1 MVKPLN
7 LGGKIFMIAYA
18 IENKVNK
25 AELKNIKIGGYA
37 EKLMSAFVENRVF
50 SDNAKNQVFKECED
64 AFIRCTDGD
73 TPNCLWQ
80 GEFWG
85 KWVISAA
92 RVSRYY
98 NDEALKDFLHGAALR
113 LIKNQRESGY
123 IGTYKNSEQFMVLEG
138 WSWNWNIWCRKYTLW
153 GLLECYDLSGDKA
166 ILDACVRFADNLLF
180 ELKKSGRRLV
190 ETGTFSGVASCSILK
205 PMLMLY
211 RITEDQRY
219 LDFCLDFV
227 GDWENPHIMPGLIAN
242 SLSEKAMSLWYDFD
256 KIRWAKAYE
265 MMSCFDG
272 ILELYRITAEE
283 KYLKASECF
292 YSILMKYELN
302 PLYSV
307 AFNDE
312 FRDAASNVNAI
323 TEPCDVIHFMRL
335 CHELFTLTGNSKY
348 MDSFELAFYN
358 PFLASSIKD
367 GSWGA
372 RGARGHG
379 RHLYAHEQAGM
390 FYNHCCVNNMP
401 RGYMNMAESQVMS
414 DENSLYINLYTPAE
428 ITVGVGGEDVKVSI
442 SGDYL
447 AESKARINIDF
458 GGKPCAVKLRIP
470 SWSES
475 SEVIV
480 DGEHL
485 HAESGYFA
493 ATPKSDRCEI
503 EVIFDNS
510 VKITR
515 IPASLE
521 SAEDEWKS
529 IRWASEGPHGSFC
542 PREMFLK
549 EDRCVLKK
557 GAVLLCR
564 SRVAGNTRKEMFED
578 IKPIDE
584 SFKCTLKAAAPRAG
598 VNLRFE
604 ATFCKKDK
612 KFTTVVCDYASG
624 SNMLFDNPYSFS
636 IYF

>member
-7 LGGKIFMIAYA
+7 IGGKIFMIAYA

-227 GDWENPHIMPGLIAN
+227 GDWENSHIMPGLIAN

-312 FRDAASNVNAI
+312 FRDASTNINAI

-335 CHELFTLTGNSKY
+335 CHELFTLTGKPEY

-358 PFLASSIKD
+358 PFLASSFKS
-367 GSWGA
+367 GEWGA

-379 RHLYAHEQAGM
+379 RHFIVNSQAKM
-390 FYNHCCVNNMP
+390 QHNHCCVNNMP
-401 RGYMNMAESQVMS
+401 RGYMNMAESQIMS
-414 DENSLYINLYTPAE
+414 SNSAIYVNLYTEAE
-428 ITVGVGGEDVKVSI
+428 ASVLVGETLAEVKI

-447 AESKARINIDF
+447 ADSKATVSVVF
-458 GGKPCAVKLRIP
+458 KGLPCDLKLRIP
-470 SWSES
+470 KWSKS
-475 SEVIV
+475 STVRV
-480 DGEHL
+480 DGEAFN
-485 HAESGYFA
+485 AESGYFTL
-493 ATPKSDRCEI
+493 TPKSAKLVV
-503 EVIFDNS
+503 EVEFDNS
-510 VKITR
+510 VEIKH
-515 IPASLE
+515 IPATTEEKYDPWKMDRWVSPYVKDCICT
-521 SAEDEWKS
+521 ED
-529 IRWASEGPHGSFC
+529 
-542 PREMFLK
+542 MFLK
-549 EDRCVLKK
+549 DGRCVLRK

-564 SRVAGNTRKEMFED
+564 SKLLGCTKEEMFDGEL
-578 IKPIDE
+578 IDE
-584 SFKCTLKAAAPRAG
+584 GYSCKLVKAHRCEG
-598 VNLRFE
+598 VNIAFD
-604 ATFCKKDK
+604 ATFIKDEK
-612 KFTTVVCDYASG
+612 TINARLCDYASG
-624 SNMLFDNPYSFS
+624 TNMPFDDMFAFS